1 MGAPVKVTTAVGSV
15 WFNLMTPARKLI
27 VSTSTSDGP
36 VRINNISCSIR
47 LTYRMIGKSLRP
59 MTMEAYTHPKHELIP
74 GSLAQKIAQLILP
87 AATQWLASQKVP
99 AAA

>member
-1 MGAPVKVTTAVGSV
+1 MGTPVKVSTAVGAV
-15 WFNLMTPARKLI
+15 WFNLMAPARKLI

-36 VRINNISCSIR
+36 VKLNNIPCSIHI
-47 LTYRMIGKSLRP
+47 TYRLSGKSLRP
-59 MTMEAYTHPKHELIP
+59 MTMEAYSHPKHQLIP
-74 GSLAQKIAQLILP
+74 GAMAQKIAQLILP

>member
-1 MGAPVKVTTAVGSV
+1 MSAPVKVSTAVGAV
-15 WFNLMTPARKLI
+15 WFNLMAPTRKLI

-36 VRINNISCSIR
+36 VRINNIPCSIHI
-47 LTYRMIGKSLRP
+47 TYRMSGKSLRP

-74 GSLAQKIAQLILP
+74 GALAQKIAQLILP
-87 AATQWLASQKVP
+87 AAIQWLASQQVP

>member
-1 MGAPVKVTTAVGSV
+1 MSAPVKVSTAVGAV
-15 WFNLMTPARKLI
+15 WFNLMAASRKLI

-36 VRINNISCSIR
+36 VRINNIPCSIH
-47 LTYRMIGKSLRP
+47 LTYRMSGKSLRP

-87 AATQWLASQKVP
+87 AAIQWLASQKVP
-99 AAA
+99 TPA